1 MGINMGVEQPLGR
14 GLFGRRI
21 RWFTPVERV
30 VATGLL
36 SSAKVTAISA
46 ASIVAL
52 ATALVGA
59 FVMRPGLSYALFL
72 PLVVA
77 AGLLLR
83 GRLMIAVV
91 AYVCL
96 AFLLVAVVLG
106 WSSLSDRLVSSVLA
120 VAATV
125 AIVLLINHARTR
137 AGGLSQQVA
146 ATMLTDLR
154 RRHAVQTHM
163 PSLPSGWALDT
174 AVLPAH
180 GEAFCGD
187 VVVGCEVKGKFNAAV
202 LDVSGKGSTAA
213 SRAVLLGGAVS
224 GLIGALE
231 PGRVLPATNDYL
243 VRQGWTDGFATAT
256 HVAVDLDTGDFCLG
270 SAGHPAA
277 VQFHAGTGRWEPLRT
292 GAGVVLGILEDLD
305 ETDYPRLVGRLGH
318 GDVLV
323 LYSDGVVEH
332 KDVDIAQGIDRM
344 LGVADREITASLEGS
359 ARRICEMARAGESDD
374 RTVVVLKRN

>member
-1 MGINMGVEQPLGR
+1 MGIEQPLPH
-14 GLFGRRI
+14 GLFARRA
-21 RWFTPVERV
+21 RWLAPVERI
-30 VATGLL
+30 VAAEPRSSMRITG
-36 SSAKVTAISA
+36 ISA
-46 ASIVAL
+46 ASIVVL
-52 ATALVGA
+52 TTGLVGVFA
-59 FVMRPGLSYALFL
+59 ARPGMSYALFI
-72 PLVVA
+72 PLIVA

-83 GRLMIAVV
+83 GRWMVAVLS
-91 AYVCL
+91 YVCL
-96 AFLLVAVVLG
+96 AFLVVAIVLG
-106 WSSLSDRLVSSVLA
+106 WSRLSDRFVSSALA
-120 VAATV
+120 IGATV
-125 AIVLLINHARTR
+125 AIVVLINRAWGRT
-137 AGGLSQQVA
+137 GGLSQEVA

-163 PSLPSGWALDT
+163 PTLPANWTLDT

-180 GEAFCGD
+180 GETFCGD
-187 VVVGCEVKGKFNAAV
+187 VVVGCEVKGIFNAAV

-256 HVAVDLDTGDFCLG
+256 HVAVDLNSGDFCLG

-305 ETDYPRLVGRLGH
+305 ETDYPRLVGRLDH

-332 KDVDIAQGIDRM
+332 KDVDISQGIDRM
-344 LGVADREITASLEGS
+344 LGVADREITASLDGS